1 MAEAPRRGAAAVIFD
16 PDGRVL
22 LVKENYDRRRWSLPG
37 GAVEPGESD
46 EDAVIREAAEETG
59 VAVRIHH
66 LIGSYGLDNG
76 FSAAAFLC
84 SIAEGEPAVPATG
97 EIAEVRWWPAD
108 QLPWPRSSVLHYAV
122 PDAVAG
128 RRDVQRVGLP
138 RPASRSAQ

>member
-1 MAEAPRRGAAAVIFD
+1 VVGPRGSAAIVFD
-16 PDGRVL
+16 ADSNVL

-46 EDAVIREAAEETG
+46 EDAAIREAAEETG

-76 FSAAAFLC
+76 FTAVAFLC
-84 SIAEGEPAVPATG
+84 SITEGDPRIPDTG
-97 EIAEVRWWPAD
+97 EIADVRWWPAAD
-108 QLPWPRSSVLHYAV
+108 LPWPRSNLLHYAV

-128 RRDVQRVGLP
+128 HRDVQRVGLP
-138 RPASRSAQ
+138 RIS